1 MDAPRGPAASF
12 DHAAAWLRRQRV
24 LLPGITVLTRLV
36 NAVRAAA
43 AERMHT
49 VLAAATAEAD
59 PMLAVRLRAALEVPP
74 GARFSEVEQW
84 RRAPTRVS
92 GPGLVRA
99 LDRAG
104 DLAGL
109 GVRAV
114 DCSAV
119 PPNRMA
125 ALARHGL
132 VSKAAALAGLGPAR
146 AGLPGV
152 RPDRQDPAPAG
163 DGRPDR

>member
-1 MDAPRGPAASF
+1 
-12 DHAAAWLRRQRV
+12 
-24 LLPGITVLTRLV
+24 
-36 NAVRAAA
+36 
-43 AERMHT
+43 
-49 VLAAATAEAD
+49 
-59 PMLAVRLRAALEVPP
+59 
-74 GARFSEVEQW
+74 
-84 RRAPTRVS
+84 
-92 GPGLVRA
+92 

-132 VSKAAALAGLGPAR
+132 VGKAAALAG
-146 AGLPGV
+146 AGGAAA
-152 RPDRQDPAPAG
+152 DRDAAG
-163 DGRPDR
+163 DGPPPRRRGERRRAGPVRAADGDAADQPGAGGVER